1 MTETSSQS
9 SITQTDDSS
18 FSFDEYTTD
27 ELTTD
32 ELLYKIEY
40 NTRMTSVGVS
50 HIYITGLVLLAVAF
64 LWIIIRKW
72 YFGGV

>member
-9 SITQTDDSS
+9 SITQTDDS

-50 HIYITGLVLLAVAF
+50 HIYITGLVLLAAAF
-64 LWIIIRKW
+64 LWIIIKKW

>member
-1 MTETSSQS
+1 MTETNSQS
-9 SITQTDDSS
+9 SIIQTDDSS

-40 NTRMTSVGVS
+40 NTRMTSVGVN
-50 HIYITGLVLLAVAF
+50 LL
-64 LWIIIRKW
+64 
-72 YFGGV
+72 